1 MPDTQVRIDPD
12 TGELLVRGPQVFSGY
27 LHNPE
32 ATRTA
37 FQDGWLRTGDLATQ
51 DADGFITL
59 RARLKET
66 IITGGFNVYPGE
78 VEEVLLSHPVLADA
92 AVIGRPR
99 PDGSEDVVACIVL
112 ASAQPG
118 APADAA
124 QPTQEELR
132 EWCRGQLARYK
143 VPREFIM
150 VPDLG
155 RDGLGKLRRRA
166 VAERFL

>member
-1 MPDTQVRIDPD
+1 MRDAKALGNSRK
-12 TGELLVRGPQVFSGY
+12 G
-27 LHNPE
+27 
-32 ATRTA
+32 
-37 FQDGWLRTGDLATQ
+37 
-51 DADGFITL
+51 DAD
-59 RARLKET
+59 
-66 IITGGFNVYPGE
+66 
-78 VEEVLLSHPVLADA
+78 
-92 AVIGRPR
+92 
-99 PDGSEDVVACIVL
+99 EDSSYRRRHRGAH
-112 ASAQPG
+112 QPG